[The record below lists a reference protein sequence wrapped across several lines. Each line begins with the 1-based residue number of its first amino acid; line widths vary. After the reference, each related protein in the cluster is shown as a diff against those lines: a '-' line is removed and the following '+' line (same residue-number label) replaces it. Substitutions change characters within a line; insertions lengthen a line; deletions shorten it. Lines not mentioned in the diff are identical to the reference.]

1 MKSLIFSDSHGNIA
15 VMKRIIKASSD
26 ADCVIYAGDGISD
39 IETLQKDFP
48 EKMFF
53 SVRGNNDY
61 RISPYG
67 CARDDELTF
76 VLEGKRIFLTHGHA
90 FGVRSS
96 LNLLFAKAQRDE
108 IDLVIFG
115 HTHIPYEEYNKE
127 KRPFYLFNPGSVGCY
142 SDGGYSFGV
151 LNINNGSLLL
161 SHGKSKE

>member
-1 MKSLIFSDSHGNIA
+1 MKALIFSDSHGNSS
-15 VMKRIIKASSD
+15 VMRRIIMASPD
-26 ADCVIYAGDGISD
+26 ADCVIFAGDGISD
-39 IETLQKDFP
+39 AESLQNEFP

-61 RISPYG
+61 GLSPYG
-67 CARDDELTF
+67 YARDDELLF
-76 VLEGKRIFLTHGHA
+76 VLEGKKIFLTHGHS
-90 FGVRSS
+90 FGVRTT

-127 KRPFYLFNPGSVGCY
+127 KRPFYFFNPGSVGCY

-151 LNINNGSLLL
+151 LNINNGNILL